1 MREAGEQYV
10 RIGYECD
17 FLQTVFKVSLFYFFF
32 ILHSLSL
39 FLSLY
44 ALGFFSAQSARRW
57 MVFVLVMVRWMDFF
71 EVLKTLCLAYVVQ
84 KMKAPIKIAISLRDY
99 GKEENGLAVLASYQP
114 TNHPTNRSTNIQQ
127 QLHLQ
132 ISCIRFSHGFQ
143 HFSFIGKMFEF
154 SMHNSWHDSV
164 DGSGYF
170 LAYTH
175 IKLIRIRWKN
185 IKKKR
190 VAAATVLV
198 VADSMLKNKK
208 HAVRP
213 YSL

>member
-17 FLQTVFKVSLFYFFF
+17 FLQTIFKVSLFYFFF

-44 ALGFFSAQSARRW
+44 ALGIFFAQSARRW

-71 EVLKTLCLAYVVQ
+71 WSVEDVMPGIRSTENESPNKNSHITTR
-84 KMKAPIKIAISLRDY
+84 LR
-99 GKEENGLAVLASYQP
+99 KRRKRLSRCSKLP
-114 TNHPTNRSTNIQQ
+114 TNQRTNRSTNIQQ

-185 IKKKR
+185 IKK
-190 VAAATVLV
+190 
-198 VADSMLKNKK
+198 NEWQ
-208 HAVRP
+208 P
-213 YSL
+213 QQ